1 MDIEVLIQKC
11 CRQNLSAQTK
21 IYSLFADK
29 LFRVC
34 LKYSKNQ
41 QDAQDTLQDSFIM
54 IFKDISKFKN
64 KGSFEGWLKRV
75 TVNVALQKFR
85 NQSILQFDSI
95 ENFQIPEEDVF
106 VNIDEK
112 NINLDYLLSLI
123 KELPPKYQ
131 IVFNLYVLDGYSHQ
145 EISELLKISIGTSK
159 SNLYR
164 ARKILQ
170 KKINDESEINKLC
183 RLA

>member
-1 MDIEVLIQKC
+1 
-11 CRQNLSAQTK
+11 
-21 IYSLFADK
+21 
-29 LFRVC
+29 
-34 LKYSKNQ
+34 
-41 QDAQDTLQDSFIM
+41 M
-54 IFKDISKFKN
+54 IFKDISKFRN